1 MNQPLLSIRGLKTH
15 FFGDEGVTRAV
26 NGVNFDVL
34 PGQAVGIVGES
45 GCGKSVMARS
55 ILRIVEQPGRIVD
68 GEIILRRDRRNEPSK
83 RDRQSERDIA
93 KAVTDDDGI
102 DLAKLPPNGPT
113 MRSIRGGDISLV
125 FQEPMTSFSP
135 VHTIGNQLIEA
146 LRLHKGLSARDAA
159 ERGVELLRM
168 VDVPMPEEI
177 LGNYAWQLSGGL
189 RQRAMIAMALAG
201 EPRLLIADEPTTA
214 LDVTTQAQI
223 LDLLRSLKQDTGMA
237 LMLIT
242 HDLAVVAGM
251 ADYVVV
257 MYLGEVVEK
266 GPVEDIFAA
275 PQHPYTKAL
284 LRSIPSVT
292 ATARSKLRTIAGS
305 VPHPFNRPSG
315 CPFHPRC
322 TVAIDGKCDTEDPPL
337 RVLGGGREASCHL
350 VDGQTVAAGEAA
362 GKQRAFLTLLEAEQE
377 ESQVPPPSTSGEVI
391 LDVRG
396 LSKTFPVKATSVGRN
411 RARIR
416 AVDDVNFDLRAGETL
431 ALVGESG
438 SGKTTVS
445 RCILRALEPD
455 AGEMVFRTSSGD
467 QLDLAKL
474 RKKQVRP
481 IRSQMQMIFQDPY
494 SSLNPRM
501 TVLDIIAEPLLVNG
515 IDSRERRVARVR
527 ELLEL
532 VGLPQQYMRR
542 YPHAFSGGQRQ
553 RIGIARALAMHP
565 RLIVADEP
573 VSALDVSVQ
582 AQILNLMLELQQQ
595 LGLTYILVSHD
606 LSVVKHVSDRIAVMY
621 AGNLVELGSRDEIM
635 DHPKH
640 PYTSTLLAAV
650 PKPDPRATKVFV
662 PPLRGKRPNLIAP
675 QVGCYFESRCPHAID
690 LCKTSPPDWREI
702 GPGRWARCHRADEL
716 DLPGVDGTL
725 PAGAV
730 RTT

>member
-1 MNQPLLSIRGLKTH
+1 MNQPLLSIRDLKTH

-26 NGVNFDVL
+26 NGASLDVF

-55 ILRIVEQPGRIVD
+55 ILRIVEQPGRIVE
-68 GEIILRRDRRNEPSK
+68 GEIILRKDE
-83 RDRQSERDIA
+83 EEL
-93 KAVTDDDGI
+93 
-102 DLAKLPPNGPT
+102 DLAKLPENGGK

-146 LRLHKGLSARDAA
+146 LRLHKQLTPREAA
-159 ERGVELLRM
+159 ERAVELLKM

-177 LGNYAWQLSGGL
+177 LGHYAWQLSGGL

-223 LDLLRSLKQDTGMA
+223 LELLRNLKRDTGMA

-242 HDLAVVAGM
+242 HDLGVVAGM

-284 LRSIPSVT
+284 LRSIPSLT
-292 ATARSKLRTIAGS
+292 APARSRLRTIAGS

-322 TVAIDGKCDTEDPPL
+322 GVAIEGKCEIEDPPL
-337 RVLGGGREASCHL
+337 TVLGGGRAASCHL
-350 VDGQTVAAGEAA
+350 IDRQPGASDKE
-362 GKQRAFLTLLEAEQE
+362 RAYLTLLATEQE
-377 ESQVPPPSTSGEVI
+377 ELPVSTPQPPGEVI
-391 LDVRG
+391 LEVRA
-396 LSKTFPVKATSVGRN
+396 LSKSFPV
-411 RARIR
+411 RASSLKKNHDRIR
-416 AVDDVNFDLRAGETL
+416 AVDDVNFNLRAGETL

-445 RCILRALEPD
+445 RCILRALQPD
-455 AGEMVFRTSSGD
+455 SGEMMFRTSSGE

-474 RKKQVRP
+474 KTKQMRP
-481 IRSQMQMIFQDPY
+481 LRSEMQMIFQDPY

-501 TVLDIIAEPLLVNG
+501 TVLDIVAEPLLVG
-515 IDSRERRVARVR
+515 GVDSRQQRVARVR

-565 RLIVADEP
+565 RLVVADEP

-582 AQILNLMLELQQQ
+582 AQILNLLLELQQQ
-595 LGLTYILVSHD
+595 LGLTYIFVSHD

-621 AGNLVELGSRDEIM
+621 AGNLVELGRRDEVM
-635 DHPKH
+635 ENPKH

-650 PKPDPRATKVFV
+650 PKPDPRAKKVFV
-662 PPLRGKRPNLIAP
+662 PPLKGNRPNLIAP
-675 QVGCYFESRCPHAID
+675 QVGCYFESRCPHAVD
-690 LCKTSPPDWREI
+690 LCRTTPPDWREI
-702 GPGRWARCHRADEL
+702 SPGRWSRCHRADEL
-716 DLPGVDGTL
+716 EMPGVDGAL
-725 PAGAV
+725 PAKAARANV
-730 RTT
+730 

>member
-1 MNQPLLSIRGLKTH
+1 MNQPLLSIRDLETH
-15 FFGDEGVTRAV
+15 FFGDEGITRAV
-26 NGVNFDVL
+26 NGVTLDVF

-55 ILRIVEQPGRIVD
+55 VLRIVEQPGRIVS
-68 GEIILRRDRRNEPSK
+68 GEIILRKGRDGDET
-83 RDRQSERDIA
+83 E
-93 KAVTDDDGI
+93 V
-102 DLAKLPPNGPT
+102 DLAQLPANSEA

-146 LRLHKGLSARDAA
+146 IRLHKQMTPREAA
-159 ERGVELLRM
+159 DRAVELLKM
-168 VDVPMPEEI
+168 ADVPMPDEI
-177 LGNYAWQLSGGL
+177 MSSYAWQLSGGL

-223 LDLLRSLKQDTGMA
+223 LDLLRNLKRDTGMA

-275 PQHPYTKAL
+275 PQHPYTQSL
-284 LRSIPSVT
+284 LRSIPSIT
-292 ATARSKLRTIAGS
+292 APSRSKLRTIAGS

-322 TVAIDGKCDTEDPPL
+322 AVAIEGKCEREDPPL
-337 RVLGGGREASCHL
+337 TVLGGGREASCHL
-350 VDGQTVAAGEAA
+350 LDGQSAVSVKE
-362 GKQRAFLTLLEAEQE
+362 RAFLTLLANEQQE
-377 ESQVPPPSTSGEVI
+377 PTPTTAPASGEI
-391 LDVRG
+391 MLEVRN
-396 LSKTFPVKATSVGRN
+396 LRKFFPVKASALGKN
-411 RARIR
+411 HAKIR

-445 RCILRALEPD
+445 RCILRAIQPD
-455 AGEMVFRTSSGD
+455 SGEMVFHTKSGRK
-467 QLDLAKL
+467 LDLAKL
-474 RKKQVRP
+474 KKKQVRP
-481 IRSQMQMIFQDPY
+481 LRDQMQMIFQDPY

-501 TVLDIIAEPLLVNG
+501 TVLDIISEPMLANG
-515 IDSRERRVARVR
+515 VDSRQQRVARVR

-565 RLIVADEP
+565 RLVVADEP

-582 AQILNLMLELQQQ
+582 AQILNLLLELQQQ
-595 LGLTYILVSHD
+595 LGLTYIFVSHD

-621 AGNLVELGSRDEIM
+621 AGNLVELGQRDEVM
-635 DHPKH
+635 ENPKH

-650 PKPDPRATKVFV
+650 PKPDPTAKKIFV
-662 PPLRGKRPNLIAP
+662 PPMRGKRPNLIAP
-675 QVGCYFESRCPHAID
+675 QVGCYFESRCTHAIE
-690 LCKTSPPDWREI
+690 LCRTTPPEWREI
-702 GPGRWARCHRADEL
+702 SPGRWARCHRADEL
-716 DLPGVDGTL
+716 TLTGVDGAL
-725 PAGAV
+725 PVGAV
-730 RTT
+730 RGEAAGDF